1 VHLFEEPF
9 EFLIDTAVSA
19 LKAVQFILSVVQ
31 KAWDTIKTWAGL
43 VFDWKNIKQTTY
55 SIKTWFDSSFDWAT
69 GEIDNLDGVVD
80 KYCDEFTKQIANV
93 PTPSGSYSP
102 DTVKQ
107 ESDPK
112 LTDLR
117 HGVQYNWGFD
127 ALMQVANIPG
137 FSLKN
142 LSATQAEV
150 GEVALASD
158 VFDQIKRLVSDIGD
172 TAKAVFGDV
181 SDWFSEDMST
191 AEIFQ
196 RITSDLLEGIVK
208 VAADVIHIL
217 LAAIKDLIIT
227 IKRWADTVFNI
238 PIISDAWKWLT
249 GEDLSFSGV
258 ISFVLAIPVTLLS
271 KALTGRNPPDMTG
284 LTKHSWDTH
293 VPHPSQTAKLDFD
306 AEELVYFGQI
316 VATTGEDMQDLA
328 KGTRTVLD
336 AVEAATVFDIVANVN
351 LFDLIIL
358 DAKFLIKV
366 PPIFPP
372 WKETRKKTEN
382 YVVS

>member
-1 VHLFEEPF
+1 
-9 EFLIDTAVSA
+9 
-19 LKAVQFILSVVQ
+19 
-31 KAWDTIKTWAGL
+31 
-43 VFDWKNIKQTTY
+43 
-55 SIKTWFDSSFDWAT
+55 
-69 GEIDNLDGVVD
+69 
-80 KYCDEFTKQIANV
+80 
-93 PTPSGSYSP
+93 
-102 DTVKQ
+102 
-107 ESDPK
+107 
-112 LTDLR
+112 
-117 HGVQYNWGFD
+117 
-127 ALMQVANIPG
+127 MQVANIPG
-137 FSLKN
+137 FLLKS
-142 LSATQAEV
+142 LSAIQAEV

-172 TAKAVFGDV
+172 TVKAVFGDV

-217 LAAIKDLIIT
+217 LAAIKDLIT
-227 IKRWADTVFNI
+227 MIKQWADTVFNI
-238 PIISDAWKWLT
+238 PIISDVWKWLT
-249 GEDLSFSGV
+249 DEALSFSGV

-271 KALTGRNPPDMTG
+271 KALTGCKPPDMMG
-284 LTKHSWDTH
+284 LMKHSWDMH
-293 VPHPSQTAKLDFD
+293 VPHPSPAAKLDFD
-306 AEELVYFGQI
+306 TEELAYFGQI

-336 AVEAATVFDIVANVN
+336 AVEAVTVFDIVANVN

-366 PPIFPP
+366 PSIFPP